1 MPRTFYDVVLQQS
14 ADHDAP
20 PAGLPSLR
28 AVREWV
34 AKHPIKID
42 VTVYRYAGPRVTET
56 TKYKKVSERRVVAKV
71 ARRRTARSR
80 KAA

>member
-1 MPRTFYDVVLQQS
+1 MARAFYDVVLQQS

-20 PAGLPSLR
+20 PAGLSSLR
-28 AVREWV
+28 AVREWI
-34 AKHPIKID
+34 AKHPIKVD

-56 TKYKKVSERRVVAKV
+56 TKFTKVRRRSVVAKV
-71 ARRRTARSR
+71 ARRGARRSG